1 MALNWHQLLEIQDI
15 TAVHRA
21 KYVFMIR
28 QPMKVFCFFVF
39 FFASDPFHCGHSG
52 SLSPPCDYFPNSR
65 QNLYVISMTDGVK
78 AIME

>member
-39 FFASDPFHCGHSG
+39 F
-52 SLSPPCDYFPNSR
+52 LPPIRFTVGIVG
-65 QNLYVISMTDGVK
+65 L
-78 AIME
+78 